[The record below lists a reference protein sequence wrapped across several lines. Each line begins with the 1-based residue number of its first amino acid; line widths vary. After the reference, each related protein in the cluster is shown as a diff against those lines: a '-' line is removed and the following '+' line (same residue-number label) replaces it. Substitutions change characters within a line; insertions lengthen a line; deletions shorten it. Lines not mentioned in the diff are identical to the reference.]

1 MRKEAKSSLM
11 KLVGYFY
18 PALLTLLISGASYGA
33 QKAIRWEDG
42 AMCEFETRFD
52 PAKIDEEKLG
62 NTVEVIFGDGFYK
75 KPTLVTALIG
85 PGGSLVSNTAEY
97 QQACERERVR
107 VENLAVLDLPG
118 IENYRKWS
126 LEEFDETCRFDVLK
140 GRAASGDPA
149 ALREFTPSAAKCS
162 PFIDA
167 LEGKTNIRAVWR
179 DMIGSF
185 CQSFSK
191 PTECRADFLKA
202 ESRPNAEDAIR
213 LDVLGFGWN
222 NCSTAY
228 LKTGDLSHREAMRA
242 ALEKSFRRRFKVKV
256 FPCAD

>member
-1 MRKEAKSSLM
+1 M
-11 KLVGYFY
+11 KLFGYFY
-18 PALLTLLISGASYGA
+18 PAVLALLISSAAYGA

-42 AMCEFETRFD
+42 AQCEFETRFD
-52 PAKIDEEKLG
+52 PAKYDEQRLR

-75 KPTLVTALIG
+75 QPTLVTALIG
-85 PGGSLVSNTAEY
+85 PGGSLMSNTDEY

-118 IENYRKWS
+118 IETYRKRR
-126 LEEFDETCRFDVLK
+126 LEEFEETCRFKVLE

-167 LEGKTNIRAVWR
+167 LEGKTDIRAVWR
-179 DMIGSF
+179 DMVEAQCRENASPEK
-185 CQSFSK
+185 CKAVQFS
-191 PTECRADFLKA
+191 A
-202 ESRPNAEDAIR
+202 ESRPNAADVIR
-213 LDVLGFGWN
+213 LDVLQFGWN

-228 LKTGDLSHREAMRA
+228 LKTSDEGRRETMRA
-242 ALEKSFRRRFKVKV
+242 ALEKNFRRRFKVKA